1 LFRAQEGYAI
11 IMAEELNPNA
21 EPVIDDTPQR

>member
-1 LFRAQEGYAI
+1 LFRAREGYAI
-11 IMAEELNPNA
+11 SMAEELNPNA